1 MMRHLLALLLATTTL
16 AAPAVAVADIMIFVT
31 VDSTR
36 AGGIGNNANTV
47 RVTGRLE
54 GQEAA
59 RTIEVRSAAGESVHE
74 QCNRQAIIA
83 MSKPGRWHFVV
94 EGPTYANEPNRIYA
108 RECGLTRI
116 D

>member
-1 MMRHLLALLLATTTL
+1 MRHLLTLLLATTAL
-16 AAPAVAVADIMIFVT
+16 AVPATALADVLTFAT

-36 AGGIGNNANTV
+36 AGGVSSSAPVI

-54 GQEAA
+54 GQDAA
-59 RTIEVRSAAGESVHE
+59 RTIEVRSTTGEALHE

-94 EGPTYANEPNRIYA
+94 EGYSYADQPNRFYA